1 MTILPN
7 IRRLTKRVRDRAGA
21 DVLRGAP
28 REPRRYDP
36 DDTRRAE
43 IGGRPLRILLA
54 TARYLP
60 DRGGTEIHTHQV
72 ATRLAA
78 LGADVTVLSTAP
90 HAPFERETRDGPV
103 RIVLVRA
110 WPPGRDYYLA
120 PELVRIV
127 RRGETDILHCQGYHT
142 FVAPLAMIA
151 ALSAKIPYAVTLHS
165 GGHSSRLRQAI
176 RPAQARALRPL
187 LCRANQLI
195 ASSHFE
201 AELFARRTRIPLE
214 RFIVIPSGVDLPALA
229 PEPPVPGPPLLLSIG
244 RLESYKGF
252 HRIIAALPALE
263 RARPGV
269 RLRLVGDGPYEP
281 NLRSLADEL
290 GVAHML
296 EIAIVPA
303 DRRDEMARLLQR
315 AACVLMLS
323 EYESQG
329 LAIQEALGLGR
340 PLVVSDNSALHDL
353 RHHENVRTVSRETS
367 SDEIAGKILELLAA
381 PPVTQPPSLTT
392 WDDCA
397 SALLEVYLEKLAGAR

>member
-1 MTILPN
+1 MRILTN
-7 IRRLTKRVRDRAGA
+7 IRRLAKLLRDRIQA
-21 DVLRGAP
+21 DVLQGAP
-28 REPRRYDP
+28 RVPRPHDP
-36 DDTRRAE
+36 SDTRRAE
-43 IGGRPLRILLA
+43 VGGRPLRILLA

-60 DRGGTEIHTHQV
+60 DRGGTEIHTHEV
-72 ATRLAA
+72 AKRLAA
-78 LGADVTVLSTAP
+78 LGADVTILSTAP
-90 HAPFERETRDGPV
+90 HGPFQRESHDGV
-103 RIVLVRA
+103 LRIILVRA

-142 FVAPLAMIA
+142 FVAPLAMLS
-151 ALSAKIPYAVTLHS
+151 ALSAKIPYVVTLHS

-176 RPAQARALRPL
+176 RPAQALALRPL
-187 LCRANQLI
+187 LFRANQLI
-195 ASSHFE
+195 ASSRFE
-201 AELFARRTRIPLE
+201 AELFARRTRITLE
-214 RFIVIPSGVDLPALA
+214 RFIVIPSGVDLPVTA
-229 PEPPVPGPPLLLSIG
+229 PEPLAPGPPLLLSIG

-252 HRIIAALPALE
+252 HRIIEALPALE

-281 NLRSLADEL
+281 NLRKLADDL

-296 EIAIVPA
+296 EIGTVPA

-340 PLVVSDNSALHDL
+340 PLVVSDNSALQDL
-353 RHHENVRTVSRETS
+353 GRHPNVRMLGSQATS
-367 SDEIAGKILELLAA
+367 DDVAGAVLELLDA
-381 PPVTQPPSLTT
+381 PLVTPPAVFT
-392 WDDCA
+392 WDECTR
-397 SALLEVYLEKLAGAR
+397 ALLDVYLDKLSGT